1 MIKNLKILLAED
13 DPNLGMILKSYLEA
27 RGYLTELCDN
37 GQKALI
43 AFKKQ
48 SFDFCII
55 DVMMPVKDG
64 FTLAKDIKSMNKKV
78 PMMFLTAKSMQ
89 DDVIEGLKIGAD
101 DYMTKPFSMEELLL
115 RMNAIMKRS
124 VDTNEEFDNN
134 IFKVGHFTFDYNRQ
148 VLIHDKIEQKL
159 TSKEADLLRL
169 LFKNKNTILDRSE
182 ALLNVWGND
191 SYFNA
196 RSMDVY
202 MTKLRK
208 HLKSDTSME
217 IINIHGKG
225 FKLFINK

>member
-1 MIKNLKILLAED
+1 
-13 DPNLGMILKSYLEA
+13 
-27 RGYLTELCDN
+27 
-37 GQKALI
+37 
-43 AFKKQ
+43 
-48 SFDFCII
+48 
-55 DVMMPVKDG
+55 
-64 FTLAKDIKSMNKKV
+64 
-78 PMMFLTAKSMQ
+78 MFLTAKSMQ

-134 IFKVGHFTFDYNRQ
+134 IFKIGHFTFDYNRQ
-148 VLIHDKIEQKL
+148 VLILENVEQKL

-169 LFKNKNTILDRSE
+169 LFKNKNAILDRSE